1 MSGDRVV
8 ARLTKLGNEPKSG
21 KAEKNDNLM
30 RIFNIQSKRLKGELQ
45 PLLEGVQRLNAE
57 DISEDHRETLKELLV
72 YSQLMIPDHNTSS
85 TGRIA
90 TVLSSSAIDHFG
102 KENAQMMF
110 NILNRISLSMISK

>member
-1 MSGDRVV
+1 MSGDRIV

-90 TVLSSSAIDHFG
+90 TVLSSSAIDYFG
-102 KENAQMMF
+102 KENAQLMF
-110 NILNRISLSMISK
+110 NILNRMSLSMISK